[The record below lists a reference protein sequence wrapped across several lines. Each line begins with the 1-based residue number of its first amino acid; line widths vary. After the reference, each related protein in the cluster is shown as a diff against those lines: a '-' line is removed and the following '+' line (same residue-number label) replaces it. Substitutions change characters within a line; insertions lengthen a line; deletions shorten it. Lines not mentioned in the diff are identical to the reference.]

1 MFYQTGLGC
10 STRSNMNWKDNFSTQ
25 AESYAKYRPHYPVAL
40 YDFLRQQVKYQNAA
54 WDCGTGN
61 GQVAT
66 ELAKFFKQ
74 VWATDASH
82 AQLVHAPNLPNVH
95 YSVAWAEKS
104 GLATQSI
111 DLITVAQAVHWFDFD
126 KFYQEVHRVARREAI
141 IALWGYGLL
150 SISTTLDQILGNFY
164 HEVVG
169 QYWDAE
175 RKHLDHQYQTIPFPF
190 KTVPTPV
197 FTMSVTWDLAEL
209 GCGKKTFRSS
219 ISDHSVSIQNRAYTR
234 LYDVSYVGFGRF
246 IGLFGNVVECAE
258 NAENSSG

>member
-197 FTMSVTWDLAEL
+197 FTMSVTWDLADLL
-209 GCGKKTFRSS
+209 GYLATWSSVQKMLKIHQVDPITALAPTLARAWGEPTLQRTVSWDIYLKVGK
-219 ISDHSVSIQNRAYTR
+219 I
-234 LYDVSYVGFGRF
+234 
-246 IGLFGNVVECAE
+246 
-258 NAENSSG
+258 